1 MARARLSLVNTEYCV
16 QGWPN
21 PALSWARDGGGG
33 GVLGRG
39 LSLELAV
46 ERGGGVAR

>member
-1 MARARLSLVNTEYCV
+1 MVNTEYCV

-21 PALSWARDGGGG
+21 PALSWARDGGG
-33 GVLGRG
+33 VLGRG